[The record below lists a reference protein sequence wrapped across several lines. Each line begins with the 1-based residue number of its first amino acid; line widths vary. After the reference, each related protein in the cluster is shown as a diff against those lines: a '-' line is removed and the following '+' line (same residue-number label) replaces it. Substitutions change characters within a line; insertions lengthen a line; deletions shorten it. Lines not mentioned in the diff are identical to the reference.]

1 MAGNEFKKWKV
12 FGFLYVV
19 YMVYYFNK
27 KNYGLFLSKI
37 QKEQGL
43 EKDDVAQMGSAFEI
57 GGVVGSFFG
66 GLLIDSYSPRWILG
80 GALAVSG
87 VINISMSQVNN
98 IHILVFFKLLN
109 GLCTSFGWPS
119 LAKIFVNWFTDPAE
133 RGKWYSILSTNQ
145 NIGSAMIPFVLLPA
159 MSYCEGLAATLKEG
173 GEVAPGLD
181 AIGAQLGW
189 RVAMVLP
196 GVMGIAYGALLIVS
210 IEDGPDD
217 GSDAVAAKKKDD
229 DAKPATKEAPKK
241 AGFDVYVQVMKN
253 PAMWGLFVTYF
264 CIAIIRGFISDW
276 IPSFIEDE
284 YGTGKSQE
292 EIAGLIKKS
301 VGVGEMGGLAG
312 SISAGIISDTVFRGR
327 RGPVI
332 TIFTLAVAGAVA
344 ILISEYKHDFQYPAF
359 FMLGFS
365 SFAPHVL
372 IGLAARELV
381 PPHQSSTA
389 GGLVTMVSRA
399 GGVFAAAPLATL
411 QKQYQWSGVLTLL
424 VASSVFGGL
433 ATTPLWNMGGNDAP
447 MVETGTA
454 KKGQETPWT
463 GDMLKAGKAGKSKKK
478 GGKGKN

>member
-145 NIGSAMIPFVLLPA
+145 NIGSAMIPF
-159 MSYCEGLAATLKEG
+159 
-173 GEVAPGLD
+173 
-181 AIGAQLGW
+181 LGW

-196 GVMGIAYGALLIVS
+196 GVMGITYGALLIVS

-217 GSDAVAAKKKDD
+217 GSDAAAAKKKDD

-253 PAMWGLFVTYF
+253 PAMW
-264 CIAIIRGFISDW
+264 
-276 IPSFIEDE
+276 
-284 YGTGKSQE
+284 
-292 EIAGLIKKS
+292 
-301 VGVGEMGGLAG
+301 
-312 SISAGIISDTVFRGR
+312 
-327 RGPVI
+327 
-332 TIFTLAVAGAVA
+332 
-344 ILISEYKHDFQYPAF
+344 
-359 FMLGFS
+359 
-365 SFAPHVL
+365 
-372 IGLAARELV
+372 
-381 PPHQSSTA
+381 
-389 GGLVTMVSRA
+389 
-399 GGVFAAAPLATL
+399 
-411 QKQYQWSGVLTLL
+411 
-424 VASSVFGGL
+424 
-433 ATTPLWNMGGNDAP
+433 
-447 MVETGTA
+447 
-454 KKGQETPWT
+454 
-463 GDMLKAGKAGKSKKK
+463 
-478 GGKGKN
+478 